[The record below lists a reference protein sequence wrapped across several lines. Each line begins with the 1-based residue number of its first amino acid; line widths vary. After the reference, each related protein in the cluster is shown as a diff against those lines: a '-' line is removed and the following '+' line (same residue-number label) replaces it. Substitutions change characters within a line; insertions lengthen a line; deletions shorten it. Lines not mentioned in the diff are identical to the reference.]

1 MRKLT
6 PQEQQWVESA
16 YPLVKQ
22 TMESYNLSENDT
34 IDWHGELSVA
44 LCEAVIEISPYSHTS
59 AVHIAMQVF
68 LPNWLEYISRRL
80 EDRAQALLQT
90 KQYQVK
96 EIPSGLRPQQAAGRG
111 RSL

>member
-6 PQEQQWVESA
+6 PQEQQWVECA

-44 LCEAVIEISPYSHTS
+44 LCEAAIEMIDETAHYNAPTLLIRWPMYA
-59 AVHIAMQVF
+59 AVRLTDCVHKI
-68 LPNWLEYISRRL
+68 LE
-80 EDRAQALLQT
+80 A
-90 KQYQVK
+90 KQYQIK

-111 RSL
+111 RGL

>member
-22 TMESYNLSENDT
+22 TMERCGLSKNDT

-44 LCEAVIEISPYSHTS
+44 LCEAVIENSPYSKTNLS
-59 AVHIAMQVF
+59 AQAFVSQWIECA
-68 LPNWLEYISRRL
+68 NRYL
-80 EDRAQALLQT
+80 EDRVHSILESE
-90 KQYQVK
+90 QYRIK
-96 EIPSGLRPQQAAGRG
+96 EIPSGLRPRRPAGRG

>member
-22 TMESYNLSENDT
+22 TMENYDLSENDT

-44 LCEAVIEISPYSHTS
+44 LCEAAIEMSDDTS
-59 AVHIAMQVF
+59 RYNAPTLLIRWPMYAAV
-68 LPNWLEYISRRL
+68 RL
-80 EDRAQALLQT
+80 MDCVHEIFEA
-90 KQYQVK
+90 KQYQTQ

-111 RSL
+111 RGL